1 MPHHVSDSHSLIEPV
16 RDRRPRP
23 LVGAVRHSS
32 KAWPWWL
39 AAAVCVAL
47 VAVSGGLWMDAKRSE
62 REIPWMQ
69 QGLTLLALEREA
81 GAAVGRLGLATMSEA
96 FFDADYRDLP
106 DERARAAEALRGVED
121 RLDTMEPLPHWGV
134 TVGRL
139 RETLDTG
146 IRRLESREPMPEGAW
161 AWQWAFTTSFSGVF
175 PTDISG
181 RFSGLLDFAL
191 GSQYGVYGPVS
202 ILELTLARWGEEGGP
217 LAAHEGLRAYLEGD
231 VARLEE
237 ILADTTLLDPFDPE
251 LSVEAAAEVGDD
263 HAFALATLR
272 ADPRVRWVEVAYR
285 DLRSPLTADLD
296 PNAYFRA
303 TGEAIDA
310 LEAGAIELLAI
321 AGSDLEQAALVA
333 RTRANRAVALGV
345 LVSLVGLGLLGR
357 WMMARG
363 RIEGELRAAAERDA
377 LTGVH
382 SRFSLFYHEE
392 PRLARGDSKGVAL
405 MLTDMDDFKSIND
418 RWGHTV
424 GDGALREFAQ
434 ACSQVVEEG
443 DRVARIGGD
452 EFVILLHD
460 RKDPVQAAAIVA
472 ERIHANLAEPVEV
485 EGVRLHLR
493 ATIGIAVG
501 DGESGI
507 DDMLLQADTAL
518 LDAKKNRRS
527 RHAVFN
533 RNYRR
538 NLIREI
544 DGALESGAIDPVFQ
558 PIVRASDQVLAGA
571 ELLARWT
578 REDGSQV
585 PLDALID
592 AMVSV
597 GASGVWTERM
607 LLAAARVTPFLPSR
621 DIRFW
626 LNVATHDLVGP
637 GARALI
643 DTLSTGPVPCTRLG
657 IEVTER
663 IPPSDLPEARSTLLT
678 LRASGLAIAL
688 DDVGSDGVPLRH
700 LTELP
705 LDRVKLDGSLVRE
718 VDLCPAHRALLA
730 GIVMSARDLDLEIV
744 AEQVETEGEVR
755 ALVDLGVH
763 YLQGYRTGA
772 PVTIETFI
780 SAARREVQ
788 QAAV

>member
-1 MPHHVSDSHSLIEPV
+1 MSESHSLIEPV

-23 LVGAVRHSS
+23 LVSAVRHSP

-47 VAVSGGLWMDAKRSE
+47 VAVSGGLWMDAQQRQ
-62 REIPWMQ
+62 REIPRLR
-69 QGLTLLALEREA
+69 QGLTLLELEREA
-81 GAAVGRLGLATMSEA
+81 GAAVGRLGLASIAAA
-96 FFDADYRDLP
+96 FRDADYRDLP
-106 DERARAAEALRGVED
+106 EERARAAETLRRVETRLHAL
-121 RLDTMEPLPHWGV
+121 EPLPNWGV

-146 IRRLESREPMPEGAW
+146 IWRLDSDDPMPEGAW

-175 PTDISG
+175 PTDLTG
-181 RFSGLLDFAL
+181 RWSDLMQHAL

-202 ILELTLARWGEEGGP
+202 ILELTLARWAVEGGP
-217 LAAHEGLRAYLEGD
+217 LAAHEGLRAYIQGE
-231 VARLEE
+231 VARLEDT
-237 ILADTTLLDPFDPE
+237 LADTTLLDPFEPE
-251 LSVEAAAEVGDD
+251 LSVAAASAVGPD
-263 HAFALATLR
+263 HGFALAGLR
-272 ADPRVRWVEVAYR
+272 ADPSVRGVELAYR
-285 DLRSPLTADLD
+285 ALRRPITTEPDPEALFASTA
-296 PNAYFRA
+296 
-303 TGEAIDA
+303 EALDA
-310 LEAGAIELLAI
+310 LEAGAITLLGLADDELA
-321 AGSDLEQAALVA
+321 EAALAA
-333 RTRANRAVALGV
+333 RTRANRAIALGV
-345 LVSLVGLGLLGR
+345 LVSLLGFGLLGR

-392 PRLARGDSKGVAL
+392 PRLARGESKGVAL
-405 MLTDMDDFKSIND
+405 LLTDMDDFKSIND

-424 GDGALREFAQ
+424 GDGALREFAR
-434 ACSQVVEEG
+434 ACSQVVEDG

-558 PIVRASDQVLAGA
+558 PIVRASDQSLAGA

-637 GARALI
+637 GSRALI
-643 DTLSTGPVPCTRLG
+643 DTLSSGPVPCTRLG

-744 AEQVETEGEVR
+744 AEQVETEGEAR
-755 ALVDLGVH
+755 TLVDLGVH

-780 SAARREVQ
+780 SAARREVR

>member
-1 MPHHVSDSHSLIEPV
+1 M
-16 RDRRPRP
+16 R
-23 LVGAVRHSS
+23 
-32 KAWPWWL
+32 AWPWWL
-39 AAAVCVAL
+39 ATAVCVAL
-47 VAVSGGLWMDAKRSE
+47 VAVSGGLWMDAKRTE
-62 REIPWMQ
+62 REIPRLR
-69 QGLTLLALEREA
+69 QGVALLELEREA
-81 GAAVGRLGLATMSEA
+81 GAAVGRLGLATMEA
-96 FFDADYRDLP
+96 AYSDAEFRDLP
-106 DERARAAEALRGVED
+106 EARARAAATLRSVEE
-121 RLDTMEPLPHWGV
+121 RLDTLEPLPSWGV

-139 RETLDTG
+139 RETLDGG
-146 IRRLESREPMPEGAW
+146 IRRMEADDPPPEGAW
-161 AWQWAFTTSFSGVF
+161 AWQWAFTTSFSGIF
-175 PTDISG
+175 PTDLTG
-181 RFSGLLDFAL
+181 RWSALMEFAL

-202 ILELTLARWGEEGGP
+202 VAELTLAKWAADGGP
-217 LAAHEGLRAYLEGD
+217 VAAHEGLRAYLAGEEG
-231 VARLEE
+231 RLDE
-237 ILADTTLLDPFDPE
+237 IVADTTLLDPFDPE
-251 LSVEAAAEVGDD
+251 LSVEAATEVGPD
-263 HAFALATLR
+263 HAFALASLR
-272 ADPRVRWVEVAYR
+272 ADPVVRAVEMAYR
-285 DLRSPLTADLD
+285 DLRRPTDPGADPEAL
-296 PNAYFRA
+296 FQA
-303 TGEAIDA
+303 TDDALDA
-310 LEAGAIELLAI
+310 LETGAVELLRLAD
-321 AGSDLEQAALVA
+321 AELVSAADRA
-333 RTRANRAVALGV
+333 RTRGHWAVGLGALIA
-345 LVSLVGLGLLGR
+345 LLGLGLLGR
-357 WMMARG
+357 WMLARG
-363 RIEGELRAAAERDA
+363 RVEGELRAAAERDT

-392 PRLARGDSKGVAL
+392 PKLARTSSKGVAL
-405 MLTDMDDFKSIND
+405 LLTDMDDFKSIND

-424 GDGALREFAQ
+424 GDGALREFAR
-434 ACSQVVEEG
+434 ACTQVVEEG

-452 EFVILLHD
+452 EFVIVLHG
-460 RKDPVQAAAIVA
+460 RRDPVQAAALVA

-501 DGESGI
+501 EGPAGI
-507 DDMLLQADTAL
+507 DDLLLKADTAL

-544 DGALESGAIDPVFQ
+544 DEALGGGAIDPVFQ
-558 PIVRASDQVLAGA
+558 PIVRASDQSLAGA

-578 REDGSQV
+578 RDDGSQV

-607 LLAAARVTPFLPSR
+607 LLAAARVTPFLPDR

-637 GARALI
+637 GARSLI
-643 DTLSTGPVPCTRLG
+643 DTLSEGPVPAARLG

-705 LDRVKLDGSLVRE
+705 LDRVKLDGTLVRG
-718 VDLCPAHRALLA
+718 VDLCAANRALLA
-730 GIVMSARDLDLEIV
+730 GIVMSATDLDLEIV
-744 AEQVETEGEVR
+744 AEQVETEGE
-755 ALVDLGVH
+755 ATTLVELGVH

-772 PVTIETFI
+772 PVTIDTFI
-780 SAARREVQ
+780 SAARREPT